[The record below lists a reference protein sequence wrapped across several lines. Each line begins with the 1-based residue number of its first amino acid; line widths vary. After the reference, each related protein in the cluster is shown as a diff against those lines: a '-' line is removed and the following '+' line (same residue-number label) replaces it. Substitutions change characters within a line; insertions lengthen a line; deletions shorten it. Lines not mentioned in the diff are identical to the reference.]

1 MDVNQISRVSS
12 YSQLKLLLS
21 LNASLDPKFRE
32 EIANRLEYVSLNPLE
47 NDLGD
52 EIKLARQQYKNLME
66 YAKNSDGL
74 IAKIEQARHGEMT
87 NLKHNGGKKMIY
99 SLGNIF
105 SLGLYEHREKDSPEL
120 RNQMDLQRQL
130 AFHER
135 FLREVARVSI
145 NPEVD
150 NDMNAINRSL
160 NFMAQNGGKAQ
171 PKTAQSIAKI
181 FAISENEQTRLLAL
195 NSLYR
200 INNSTAKKEML
211 GFYNNE
217 KVDTRWRNMCAE
229 YLKLALKEEQRI
241 SLNDTKTISK
251 F

>member
-1 MDVNQISRVSS
+1 
-12 YSQLKLLLS
+12 
-21 LNASLDPKFRE
+21 
-32 EIANRLEYVSLNPLE
+32 
-47 NDLGD
+47 
-52 EIKLARQQYKNLME
+52 ME
-66 YAKNSDGL
+66 YAKSSDGL
-74 IAKIEQARHGEMT
+74 IAKIEKDRNGEMT
-87 NLKHNGGKKMIY
+87 NLKHNGGKRMLY
-99 SLGNIF
+99 TLGNIF
-105 SLGLYEHREKDSPEL
+105 SFGLYEHRETTTPEL

-135 FLREVARVSI
+135 FLREVARTSI

-150 NDMNAINRSL
+150 NDINAINRSL
-160 NFMAQNGGKAQ
+160 NFMTQNGTNAQ
-171 PKTAQSIAKI
+171 SKTAQAIAKI

-211 GFYNNE
+211 GLYNNE

-229 YLKLALKEEQRI
+229 YLKLAIKEEQRI
-241 SLNDTKTISK
+241 SLNDAKTISK